1 MQSFAE
7 QQENK
12 TNNSNSSDLYKIA
25 FLSYYISLYVNNIET
40 TDKNNKIS
48 VNEIFDFIEDLQ
60 RELNIS
66 APQVSKKDISLCF
79 YLLNNL
85 GLCSC
90 SK

>member
-7 QQENK
+7 QQRNEI
-12 TNNSNSSDLYKIA
+12 NNSNELYKIA
-25 FLSYYISLYVNNIET
+25 FLSYYISLYVSNIEA

-48 VNEIFDFIEDLQ
+48 VKEIFDFIQDLQ
-60 RELNIS
+60 RELNIVV
-66 APQVSKKDISLCF
+66 PQISKKDISLCF

-90 SK
+90 SR

>member
-7 QQENK
+7 QQRNEI
-12 TNNSNSSDLYKIA
+12 NNSNELYKIA
-25 FLSYYISLYVNNIET
+25 FLSYYISLYVNNIEA

-48 VNEIFDFIEDLQ
+48 VKEIFDFIQDLQ
-60 RELNIS
+60 RELNVVV
-66 APQVSKKDISLCF
+66 PQISKKDISLCF

-90 SK
+90 

>member
-7 QQENK
+7 QQRNEI
-12 TNNSNSSDLYKIA
+12 NNSNELYKIA
-25 FLSYYISLYVNNIET
+25 FLSYYISLYVSNIEE

-48 VNEIFDFIEDLQ
+48 VNEIFDFIQDLQ
-60 RELNIS
+60 RELNIEV
-66 APQVSKKDISLCF
+66 PQISKKDISLCF

-90 SK
+90 SR

>member
-7 QQENK
+7 QQRNEI
-12 TNNSNSSDLYKIA
+12 NNSNELYKIA
-25 FLSYYISLYVNNIET
+25 FLSYYISLYVSNIEA

-48 VNEIFDFIEDLQ
+48 VKEIFDFIQDLQ
-60 RELNIS
+60 RELNVVV
-66 APQVSKKDISLCF
+66 PQISKKDISLCF

-90 SK
+90 

>member
-7 QQENK
+7 QQRNEI
-12 TNNSNSSDLYKIA
+12 NNSNELYKIA
-25 FLSYYISLYVNNIET
+25 FLSYYISLYVSNIEA

-48 VNEIFDFIEDLQ
+48 VNEIFDFIQDLQ
-60 RELNIS
+60 RELNVVV
-66 APQVSKKDISLCF
+66 PQISKKDISLCF

-90 SK
+90 

>member
-7 QQENK
+7 QRKNEI
-12 TNNSNSSDLYKIA
+12 NNSNELYKIA
-25 FLSYYISLYVNNIET
+25 FLSYYISLYVSNIEA

-48 VNEIFDFIEDLQ
+48 VNEIFDFIQDLQ
-60 RELNIS
+60 RELDIRV
-66 APQVSKKDISLCF
+66 PQISKKDISLCF

-90 SK
+90 SR

>member
-7 QQENK
+7 QQKNEI
-12 TNNSNSSDLYKIA
+12 NNSNELYKIA
-25 FLSYYISLYVNNIET
+25 FLSYYISLYVSNIEE

-48 VNEIFDFIEDLQ
+48 VNEIFDFIQDLQ
-60 RELNIS
+60 RELNIKV
-66 APQVSKKDISLCF
+66 PQISKKDISLCF

-90 SK
+90 SR

>member
-7 QQENK
+7 QQRNEI
-12 TNNSNSSDLYKIA
+12 NNSNELYKIA
-25 FLSYYISLYVNNIET
+25 FLSYYISLYVNNIEA

-48 VNEIFDFIEDLQ
+48 VKEIFDFIQDLQ
-60 RELNIS
+60 RELNIVV
-66 APQVSKKDISLCF
+66 PQISKKDISLCF

-90 SK
+90 SR

>member
-7 QQENK
+7 QRKNEI
-12 TNNSNSSDLYKIA
+12 NNSNELNKIA
-25 FLSYYISLYVNNIET
+25 FLSYYISLYVSNIEA

-48 VNEIFDFIEDLQ
+48 VKEIFDFIQDLQ
-60 RELNIS
+60 RELNVVV
-66 APQVSKKDISLCF
+66 PQISKKDISLCF

-90 SK
+90 

>member
-7 QQENK
+7 QRKNEI
-12 TNNSNSSDLYKIA
+12 NNSNELYKIA
-25 FLSYYISLYVNNIET
+25 FLSYYISLYVSNIEA

-48 VNEIFDFIEDLQ
+48 VNEIFDFIQDLQ
-60 RELNIS
+60 RELDIRV
-66 APQVSKKDISLCF
+66 PQISKKDISLCF

-90 SK
+90 

>member
-7 QQENK
+7 QQRNEI
-12 TNNSNSSDLYKIA
+12 NNSNELYKIA
-25 FLSYYISLYVNNIET
+25 FLSYYISLYVSNIEA

-48 VNEIFDFIEDLQ
+48 VKEIFDFIQDLQ
-60 RELNIS
+60 RELNIVV
-66 APQVSKKDISLCF
+66 PQISKKDISLCF

-90 SK
+90 

>member
-7 QQENK
+7 QQKNEI
-12 TNNSNSSDLYKIA
+12 NNSNELYKIA
-25 FLSYYISLYVNNIET
+25 FLSYYISLYASNIEA

-60 RELNIS
+60 RELNIKV
-66 APQVSKKDISLCF
+66 PQISKKDISLCF
-79 YLLNNL
+79 HLLNNL

-90 SK
+90 SR

>member
-7 QQENK
+7 QRKNEI
-12 TNNSNSSDLYKIA
+12 NNSNELYKIA
-25 FLSYYISLYVNNIET
+25 FLSYYISLYVSNIEA

-48 VNEIFDFIEDLQ
+48 VNEIFDFIQDLQ
-60 RELNIS
+60 RELNVVV
-66 APQVSKKDISLCF
+66 PQISKKDISLCF

-90 SK
+90 

>member
-1 MQSFAE
+1 MQSFAKR
-7 QQENK
+7 QESG
-12 TNNSNSSDLYKIA
+12 TNHSNELYKIA
-25 FLSYYISLYVNNIET
+25 FLSYYISLYVNNIEA

-48 VNEIFDFIEDLQ
+48 VNEIFDFIQDLQ
-60 RELNIS
+60 RELNIKV
-66 APQVSKKDISLCF
+66 PQLSKKDISLCF

>member
-7 QQENK
+7 QRKNEI
-12 TNNSNSSDLYKIA
+12 NNSNELYKIA
-25 FLSYYISLYVNNIET
+25 FLSYYISLYVSNIEA

-48 VNEIFDFIEDLQ
+48 VKEIFDFIQDLQ
-60 RELNIS
+60 RELNVVV
-66 APQVSKKDISLCF
+66 PQISKKDISLCF

-90 SK
+90 

>member
-7 QQENK
+7 QQRNEI
-12 TNNSNSSDLYKIA
+12 NNSNELYKIA
-25 FLSYYISLYVNNIET
+25 FLSYYISLYVSNIEA

-48 VNEIFDFIEDLQ
+48 VKEIFDFIQDLQ
-60 RELNIS
+60 RELNVVV
-66 APQVSKKDISLCF
+66 PQISKKDISLCF

-90 SK
+90 SR